1 MSAHSKDDHSG
12 PEQPLVGHLVPLS
25 VLIWTSMA
33 LLFLTVLTV
42 AVRYVDAGQFNMV
55 IAMGIA
61 VIKATLVA
69 LFFMHLRWDKPF
81 NQLVFFGC
89 IVFVMLLI
97 ALTVLDTGE
106 YGPTV
111 YDGNPSDVQAAL
123 DSNAPDAPITLKTG
137 VTSPD

>member
-1 MSAHSKDDHSG
+1 MEDSIQH
-12 PEQPLVGHLVPLS
+12 
-25 VLIWTSMA
+25 WTLGA
-33 LLFLTVLTV
+33 
-42 AVRYVDAGQFNMV
+42 
-55 IAMGIA
+55 
-61 VIKATLVA
+61 IKATLVA